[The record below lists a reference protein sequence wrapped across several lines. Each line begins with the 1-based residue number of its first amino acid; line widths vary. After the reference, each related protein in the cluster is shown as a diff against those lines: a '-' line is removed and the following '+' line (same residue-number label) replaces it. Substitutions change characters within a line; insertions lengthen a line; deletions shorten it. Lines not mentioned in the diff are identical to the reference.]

1 MKSIIPFL
9 MFDGTA
15 EEAVN
20 FYVSTFGD
28 AKIIHTAYYGNEVPE
43 HEWKAMHIVFTIKN
57 QVYMAL
63 SSYEDHKFGFTPSI
77 SLYVNCDDEAELDRL
92 YKTMVEG
99 GKELMALGSY
109 GFSTKYGWINDKFG
123 VSRQLNLE

>member
-63 SSYEDHKFGFTPSI
+63 NSKLWWWGWTWSSVQDNG
-77 SLYVNCDDEAELDRL
+77 RR
-92 YKTMVEG
+92 
-99 GKELMALGSY
+99 
-109 GFSTKYGWINDKFG
+109 W
-123 VSRQLNLE
+123 

>member
-43 HEWKAMHIVFTIKN
+43 HE
-57 QVYMAL
+57 
-63 SSYEDHKFGFTPSI
+63 
-77 SLYVNCDDEAELDRL
+77 
-92 YKTMVEG
+92 
-99 GKELMALGSY
+99 
-109 GFSTKYGWINDKFG
+109 
-123 VSRQLNLE
+123 